1 MRTLKRN
8 KRKFYYAQY
17 ETKVPSINEDGHRT
31 GEYEPLYSNPM
42 ETSANI
48 SAAKGELIT
57 RLFGESE
64 NYDKV
69 IVLDNTTPTIDEY
82 TRLWVDIK
90 PKFDTT
96 GALVKNLSNE
106 IETPHDYIVKKVAKS
121 INSTLV
127 AISKVNVK

>member
-1 MRTLKRN
+1 MRTLARN

-17 ETKVPSINEDGHRT
+17 IKKIAIVDEDGHRT